1 MKKTNTYIVYFLTRG
16 LFLGFGFSHLFSKAG
31 KDSYIGAIL
40 GTIIG
45 LIFTYFYS
53 YIIEK
58 KENQEL
64 KDIFKKDKIWGM
76 ISRILLLLASILIL
90 VYILIIYKIFV
101 VSFLLVSSPEIFV
114 TIPFIILTLYCAFKG
129 YKVISRVAGSLF
141 PISIIFSII
150 ILLSLMGFIETTN
163 YLPILTETPLNTLE
177 TALMFAGFSALPNI
191 LTLHIK
197 GDIKGY
203 KRMYIISAITLILA
217 ALFVEGVLGEV
228 LVEIFRFPEYMVF
241 KQIKLFKFI
250 EKVENVLAI
259 IWVLDL
265 FITAVMAMFSI
276 KELVPENKA
285 KLTTSAILVVLIY
298 IIDNFLAFN
307 YVNELRMYYVLPIIS
322 LIVPIIVGLPL
333 LYLVKKKA

>member
-129 YKVISRVAGSLF
+129 YK
-141 PISIIFSII
+141 
-150 ILLSLMGFIETTN
+150 
-163 YLPILTETPLNTLE
+163 
-177 TALMFAGFSALPNI
+177 
-191 LTLHIK
+191 
-197 GDIKGY
+197 
-203 KRMYIISAITLILA
+203 
-217 ALFVEGVLGEV
+217 
-228 LVEIFRFPEYMVF
+228 EIGRAHV
-241 KQIKLFKFI
+241 
-250 EKVENVLAI
+250 
-259 IWVLDL
+259 
-265 FITAVMAMFSI
+265 
-276 KELVPENKA
+276 
-285 KLTTSAILVVLIY
+285 
-298 IIDNFLAFN
+298 
-307 YVNELRMYYVLPIIS
+307 
-322 LIVPIIVGLPL
+322 
-333 LYLVKKKA
+333 